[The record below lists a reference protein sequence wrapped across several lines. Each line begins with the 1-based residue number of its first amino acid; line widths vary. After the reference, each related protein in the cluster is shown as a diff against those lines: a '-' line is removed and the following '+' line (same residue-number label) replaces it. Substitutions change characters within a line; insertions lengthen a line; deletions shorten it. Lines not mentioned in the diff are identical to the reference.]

1 LIQAVAAVCK
11 NTIVVIHTVG
21 PTLVDAWIDHENVT
35 ALILASLPGEQS
47 GPSIVD
53 VLYGVVNPSGRLPYT
68 IAKKSSDWKTH
79 TLEHVLDLSPTI
91 TYSEGLFTDYMYFDQ
106 HDIAPR
112 FEFGFGLSYQFTA
125 VYSGLSIT
133 TTGTNAYV
141 VTVYVKNT
149 GSRTGT
155 EIAQLYLGFPSGAG
169 EPPKLLRGFEA
180 VPLDPGQTQA
190 VSFPLVAKDIS
201 IWDSVQGA
209 MVRPSGKFI
218 VYVGSSSRNIALTGT
233 F

>member
-1 LIQAVAAVCK
+1 
-11 NTIVVIHTVG
+11 
-21 PTLVDAWIDHENVT
+21 
-35 ALILASLPGEQS
+35 
-47 GPSIVD
+47 
-53 VLYGVVNPSGRLPYT
+53 
-68 IAKKSSDWKTH
+68 
-79 TLEHVLDLSPTI
+79 
-91 TYSEGLFTDYMYFDQ
+91 MYFDQ

-133 TTGTNAYV
+133 TTGTNDYV

-190 VSFPLVAKDIS
+190 VSFPLVAKDIRFVQS
-201 IWDSVQGA
+201 CTFSFHALTLDSVN
-209 MVRPSGKFI
+209 F
-218 VYVGSSSRNIALTGT
+218 SSFRSSLCLG
-233 F
+233 

>member
-1 LIQAVAAVCK
+1 
-11 NTIVVIHTVG
+11 
-21 PTLVDAWIDHENVT
+21 
-35 ALILASLPGEQS
+35 
-47 GPSIVD
+47 
-53 VLYGVVNPSGRLPYT
+53 
-68 IAKKSSDWKTH
+68 
-79 TLEHVLDLSPTI
+79 
-91 TYSEGLFTDYMYFDQ
+91 MYFDQ

-112 FEFGFGLSYQFTA
+112 FEFGFGLSYQFAA

-141 VTVYVKNT
+141 VTVYVENT
-149 GSRTGT
+149 GPRTGT

-180 VPLDPGQTQA
+180 VPLDPGQTQV
-190 VSFPLVAKDIS
+190 VSFPLVEKDIRFVQSCTFFFPCIDARLCEFLICFDLHCVLGKCS
-201 IWDSVQGA
+201 IWDSVKGG
-209 MVRPSGKFI
+209 MVRPSGNFM